1 MRTGK
6 IIDIHCKCGYLL
18 FRYFK
23 AGKGRLIKVLISRL
37 SEDKVG
43 LSKVETHS
51 RPVCPECGKEIGII
65 MMIHGEPALKLNQ
78 GTIRPIRI

>member
-6 IIDIHCKCGYLL
+6 IIEINCKCGCLL

-37 SEDKVG
+37 TEDKVG
-43 LSKVETHS
+43 LSKVETFS
-51 RPVCPECGKEIGII
+51 RPLCPDCQKEIGII

-78 GTIRPIRI
+78 GTIQPIRI

>member
-6 IIDIHCKCGYLL
+6 IIDINCQCGFLL

-23 AGKGRLIKVLISRL
+23 AGKGRLIKCLISRL
-37 SEDKVG
+37 SEDNVG
-43 LSKVETHS
+43 LQGAATFS
-51 RPVCPECGKEIGII
+51 RPCCPNCGKELGII

-78 GTIRPIRI
+78 GSIQSVRI

>member
-6 IIDIHCKCGYLL
+6 IIDIHCRCGFLL

-23 AGKGRLIKVLISRL
+23 AGKGRLTKVLISRL

-43 LSKVETHS
+43 LKQVENFS
-51 RPVCPECGKEIGII
+51 RPFCPNCSKELGII
-65 MMIHGEPALKLNQ
+65 KMIHGEPALKLNQ
-78 GTIRPIRI
+78 GTIQSIRI

>member
-6 IIDIHCKCGYLL
+6 IMDIECRCGFRL

-23 AGKGRLIKVLISRL
+23 AGKGRLIKCMLSRL
-37 SEDKVG
+37 SEDYVG
-43 LSKVETHS
+43 LASSQTLS
-51 RPVCPECGKEIGII
+51 RPLCPQCGKELGII

-78 GTIRPIRI
+78 GTIRSLRV